1 MTLTFNADEVFEMA
15 EEIERNGA
23 KFYRTAAQNASS
35 SAVRDFLEGLAAMEV
50 EHIRIFADMRADLT
64 QQEQGWIFDP
74 DNEAAKYLKAMV
86 DGCIFDDKTEPA
98 SRLSGNETP
107 EEIFTTA
114 IGLEKNSI
122 AYYTGIKDMV
132 PSPEGKNKVQA
143 IIKEEMGHVVTLK
156 DKLDSLK

>member
-1 MTLTFNADEVFEMA
+1 MAVTFNADEVFEMA
-15 EEIERNGA
+15 EQIERNGA

-35 SAVRDFLEGLAAMEV
+35 GAVTEFLEGLAAMEV
-50 EHIRIFADMRADLT
+50 EHIRMFSDMRAELT

-74 DNEAAKYLKAMV
+74 DNEAAKYLQAMV
-86 DGCIFDDKTEPA
+86 DGCIFDDTSDPA
-98 SRLSGNETP
+98 SQLTGDETP
-107 EEIFTTA
+107 AEVFATA

-143 IIKEEMGHVVTLK
+143 IIKEEMSHVVSLK
-156 DKLDSLK
+156 EKLDSL